1 MGDLKPAPMIRARP
15 LPVSTAD
22 SMLSAMFGPGVA
34 GPGDVA
40 PVLDRDSA
48 ADIALPRRQWPR
60 RSVDGDR
67 ERWADSA

>member
-1 MGDLKPAPMIRARP
+1 MGDLNPAPMIRARP

-22 SMLSAMFGPGVA
+22 SMLSAMFGPGAA
-34 GPGDVA
+34 GPGDVV

-48 ADIALPRRQWPR
+48 ADIALPRRVCPC

-67 ERWADSA
+67 ERWVVSV